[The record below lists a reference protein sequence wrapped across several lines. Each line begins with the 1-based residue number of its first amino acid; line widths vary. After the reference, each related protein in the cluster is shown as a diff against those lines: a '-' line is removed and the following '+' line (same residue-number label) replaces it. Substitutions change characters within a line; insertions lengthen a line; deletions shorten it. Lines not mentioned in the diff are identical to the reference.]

1 MSVTA
6 SAYNSTVAQ
15 TDDNPNEG
23 AWGDLIT
30 PGMQVV
36 AVSPDLLDA
45 GLARGTE
52 LQIEGLPG
60 TWTVL
65 DRTAS
70 RHRQRID
77 IYMGTDVDAAI
88 KWGVKKVTIRWS
100 TAPSSPSVS
109 RRLAS
114 GDVKPRPSR
123 RDQIDDTRS
132 APACRGRAATTG
144 TPCRQRDGPPPAL
157 EPARADSR

>member
-1 MSVTA
+1 
-6 SAYNSTVAQ
+6 
-15 TDDNPNEG
+15 
-23 AWGDLIT
+23 
-30 PGMQVV
+30 MQVV

-100 TAPSSPSVS
+100 TAASPSSN
-109 RRLAS
+109 
-114 GDVKPRPSR
+114 RP
-123 RDQIDDTRS
+123 
-132 APACRGRAATTG
+132 
-144 TPCRQRDGPPPAL
+144 
-157 EPARADSR
+157 

>member
-1 MSVTA
+1 MKIGYVVVAFGAVVVLLGAMRSEQTMSVTA

-52 LQIEGLPG
+52 LRIEGLPG

-88 KWGVKKVTIRWS
+88 KWGLKKVTIRWS
-100 TAPSSPSVS
+100 TTPSSPSH
-109 RRLAS
+109 
-114 GDVKPRPSR
+114 RP
-123 RDQIDDTRS
+123 
-132 APACRGRAATTG
+132 
-144 TPCRQRDGPPPAL
+144 
-157 EPARADSR
+157 

>member
-100 TAPSSPSVS
+100 TAPSSPSH
-109 RRLAS
+109 
-114 GDVKPRPSR
+114 RP
-123 RDQIDDTRS
+123 
-132 APACRGRAATTG
+132 
-144 TPCRQRDGPPPAL
+144 
-157 EPARADSR
+157 

>member
-1 MSVTA
+1 MKIGCLVVACSAGVVLLGAMRSEQTMSVTA
-6 SAYNSTVAQ
+6 SAYNSTAAQ
-15 TDDNPNEG
+15 TDDNLNEG

-36 AVSPDLLDA
+36 AVSSDLLDA

-52 LQIEGLPG
+52 LRIEGLPG

-88 KWGVKKVTIRWS
+88 KWGLKKVTIRWS
-100 TAPSSPSVS
+100 TATSPPSH
-109 RRLAS
+109 
-114 GDVKPRPSR
+114 RP
-123 RDQIDDTRS
+123 
-132 APACRGRAATTG
+132 
-144 TPCRQRDGPPPAL
+144 
-157 EPARADSR
+157 